1 MLALMFLCLGA
12 QAQPGGRMEQPES
25 GWWMTEPL
33 RWLQTNLPEPDAATD
48 PRVLVRDAAE
58 FHANVL
64 HLNMGGIAATYPTR
78 IPFHARSSGLGEGR
92 DFFGDALKEAH
103 ARGIRVV
110 GRFDFSKTRKDAF
123 DAHPEWFF
131 RKADGSPVVYNGLY
145 SVCINGGW
153 YAETAP
159 RILAEALERYDVDG
173 LFFNMFGNQSRDYSG
188 VYVGHCHCAEC
199 RRRFRAEFGRELPA
213 KEDDGD
219 YRRFMFNSS
228 RRVAREFGRII
239 HEKRP
244 RAGYFNYL
252 EEWTDGIMSESN
264 TAVAR
269 PLPLWP
275 YASSDNVNKA
285 RNSQPGKMSV
295 NLCMQ
300 FVDYAWRFATVPA
313 QEHPLR
319 LWQNIAHGGALAFA
333 INGTPA
339 RFATRDLQGLDA
351 ARPVFEWAARNEKY
365 LAGQESMARVVLLTG
380 GGTEAYRGLFRFLS
394 EEHIPFAVSSNL
406 DWIGKRPVDLVVTAG
421 AAPAGLEG
429 FVKSGGRV
437 LAVSAQAPGFGRPP
451 AAIRVENVKGY
462 VRVRAEER
470 FPSLKR
476 SPLLMLDGPF
486 AATQDAPGAP
496 LTLVPPSMFGPPE
509 FIHTD
514 MKDTDTPA
522 VLALENGS
530 VVWVPFELGALYYRH
545 SLTAHAGLLRD
556 LVNPLLG
563 RRQVETNAH
572 PLVELSLMRQQG
584 RTLVHLVNLSGH
596 SQTGYFEPVPMA
608 GIRVSVEGEYASA
621 AALRGGTTVAVTR
634 EGGRTTFIV
643 PRLGDYELVAL
654 TRMGEA
660 GVRK

>member
-1 MLALMFLCLGA
+1 M
-12 QAQPGGRMEQPES
+12 R
-25 GWWMTEPL
+25 EPL

-48 PRVLVRDAAE
+48 PLILVRDAAA

-92 DFFGDALKEAH
+92 DFFGAALKEAH
-103 ARGIRVV
+103 RRGIRVV
-110 GRFDFSKTRKDAF
+110 GRFDFSKTRKDAY

-131 RKADGSPVVYNGLY
+131 RKADGAPVVYNGLY
-145 SVCINGGW
+145 SACINGGW
-153 YAETAP
+153 YAEMAP
-159 RILAEALERYDVDG
+159 RILGEALENYEVDG

-188 VYVGHCHCAEC
+188 VYVGHCHCGEC

-213 KEDDGD
+213 KEDDPD
-219 YRRFMFNSS
+219 YRRFMFSSS

-244 RAGYFNYL
+244 GAGYFNYL

-275 YASSDNVNKA
+275 YASSDNVNRA

-313 QEHPLR
+313 WEHPLR

-339 RFATRDLQGLDA
+339 RFEDRDMQAIDA
-351 ARPVFEWAARNEKY
+351 ARPVFAWAAKNERY
-365 LAGQESMARVVLLTG
+365 LAGQASEARVILLTG
-380 GGTEAYRGLFRFLS
+380 GESSAYRGLFRFLS

-406 DWIGKRPVDLVVTAG
+406 DWIGKRAVDLMVTAG
-421 AAPAGLEG
+421 AAPAGLAAY
-429 FVKSGGRV
+429 VRAGGKV
-437 LAVSAQAPGFGRPP
+437 LAVSSQPP
-451 AAIRVENVKGY
+451 AIGNAPKTERMEAVRGY
-462 VRVRAEER
+462 VRVRDKAR
-470 FPSLKR
+470 FPSLAR

-486 AATQDAPGAP
+486 SAAPDAPGAP
-496 LTLVPPSMFGPPE
+496 LTLTPPSMFGPPE

-514 MKDTDTPA
+514 MRDTATPA
-522 VLALENGS
+522 LLSLENGA
-530 VVWVPFELGALYYRH
+530 VTWIPFELGTLYYRH

-556 LVNPLLG
+556 VVNSLLP
-563 RRQVETNAH
+563 RRQLTTNAH
-572 PLVELSLMRQQG
+572 PLVEMSLMRQG
-584 RTLVHLVNLSGH
+584 ERTLLHMINLSGH
-596 SQTGYFEPVPMA
+596 SQTGYFAPVPMG
-608 GIRVSVEGEYASA
+608 GIEVSLEGEFSGA
-621 AALRGGTTVAVTR
+621 AALRSGQTLPVVRA
-634 EGGRTTFIV
+634 GGRTSFKA
-643 PRLGDYELVAL
+643 PSLADYELVIL
-654 TRMGEA
+654 TRTGTA

>member
-1 MLALMFLCLGA
+1 MFSMAA
-12 QAQPGGRMEQPES
+12 QAQP

-33 RWLQTNLPEPDAATD
+33 RWLQTNLAEPDAATD
-48 PRVLVRDAAE
+48 PRALVRDAAA

-78 IPFHARSSGLGEGR
+78 IPFHARSAGLGEGR

-110 GRFDFSKTRKDAF
+110 GRFDFSKTRKDAY

-131 RKADGSPVVYNGLY
+131 RKADGGPVVYNGLY

-153 YAETAP
+153 YAEMAP
-159 RILAEALERYDVDG
+159 RILAEALEAYDVDG

-188 VYVGHCHCAEC
+188 NSVGHCHCGEC
-199 RRRFRAEFGRELPA
+199 RRKFREEFGRELPA
-213 KEDDGD
+213 KEDDAD
-219 YRRFMFNSS
+219 YRRFLYNSS
-228 RRVAREFGRII
+228 RRVARELGRII
-239 HEKRP
+239 HGKRP

-275 YASSDNVNKA
+275 YASSENVNKA

-300 FVDYAWRFATVPA
+300 FVDFAWRFATVPRW
-313 QEHPLR
+313 EHPLR
-319 LWQNIAHGGALAFA
+319 LWQNIAHGGAPAFA

-339 RFATRDLQGLDA
+339 GFEQRDMQGLDS
-351 ARPVFEWAARNEKY
+351 ARPVFEWAAENEKY
-365 LAGQESMARVVLLTG
+365 LAGQESMARVMLLTG
-380 GGTEAYRGLFRFLS
+380 GGTEAYRGLFRWLS
-394 EEHIPFAVSSNL
+394 EEHVPFAVSSNL
-406 DWIGKRPVDLVVTAG
+406 EWIGKRPVDLVVTAG
-421 AAPAGLEG
+421 AAPAGLEKY
-429 FVKSGGRV
+429 VKSGGKV
-437 LAVSAQAPGFGRPP
+437 LAVSAQAPGFGAPP
-451 AAIRVENVKGY
+451 AVRRMESVKGY
-462 VRVRAEER
+462 VRVRAAER
-470 FPSLKR
+470 FPSLGR

-486 AATQDAPGAP
+486 AAAPDEPGAA

-522 VLALENGS
+522 VVMLENGS

-556 LVNPLLG
+556 LANPLLG
-563 RRQVETNAH
+563 RRQLETDAH
-572 PLVELSLMRQQG
+572 PLVEVSLMRQQG
-584 RTLVHLVNLSGH
+584 RTLVHLINLSGH
-596 SQTGYFEPVPMA
+596 SQTGYFPPVPMR
-608 GIRVSVEGEYASA
+608 GIRVEVEGEYGA
-621 AALRGGTTVAVTR
+621 AVTLRAGHPVAVSRT
-634 EGGRTTFIV
+634 GGRTFFV
-643 PRLGDYELVAL
+643 LPELKDYELVAL
-654 TRMGEA
+654 TRLGTA

>member
-1 MLALMFLCLGA
+1 
-12 QAQPGGRMEQPES
+12 
-25 GWWMTEPL
+25 MTEPL
-33 RWLQTNLPEPDAATD
+33 RWLQTNLPEPDASTD

-64 HLNMGGIAATYPTR
+64 HLNMGGIAATYPTGV
-78 IPFHARSSGLGEGR
+78 PFHAWSSGLGEGR
-92 DFFGDALKEAH
+92 DFFGDALREAH

-131 RKADGSPVVYNGLY
+131 RQADGRPVIYNGLY

-153 YAETAP
+153 YSEMAP
-159 RILAEALERYDVDG
+159 RILNEALERYDVDG

-188 VYVGHCHCAEC
+188 VYVGHCHCGEC
-199 RRRFRAEFGRELPA
+199 KRRFRAEFGRELPA
-213 KEDDGD
+213 KEDDAE
-219 YRRFMFNSS
+219 YRRFMRESS
-228 RRVAREFGRII
+228 LRVAAELGRII

-244 RAGYFNYL
+244 KAGYFNYL

-264 TAVAR
+264 TAVGRA
-269 PLPLWP
+269 LPLWP
-275 YASSDNVNKA
+275 YASSDNVNRA

-300 FVDYAWRFATVPA
+300 FVDYAWRFATVPRW
-313 QEHPLR
+313 EHALR

-339 RFATRDLQGLDA
+339 RFEDRDMQGLDA
-351 ARPVFEWAARNEKY
+351 ARPVFQWAARNEGY
-365 LAGQESMARVVLLTG
+365 LAEQESAARVVLLTG
-380 GGTEAYRGLFRFLS
+380 GGMEAYRGLFRFLS

-406 DWIGKRPVDLVVTAG
+406 EWIGKRKVDVVVTAG
-421 AAPAGLEG
+421 AAPAGLER
-429 FVKSGGRV
+429 FVREGGKV
-437 LAVSAQAPGFGRPP
+437 LAVSAERPLVGDTP
-451 AAIRVENVKGY
+451 STVRVDNVRGY
-462 VRVRAEER
+462 VRVKDAAR

-476 SPLLMLDGPF
+476 SPLLMLNGPF
-486 AATQDAPGAP
+486 AAAADEAGAA

-514 MKDTDTPA
+514 MKETRTPA
-522 VLALENGS
+522 VLTLEGGR
-530 VVWVPFELGALYYRH
+530 VVWVPWELGALYYRH
-545 SLTAHAGLLRD
+545 SLTSHAGLLRD
-556 LVNPLLG
+556 LLDPLLG
-563 RRQVETNAH
+563 ARQLTTDAH
-572 PLVELSLMRQQG
+572 PLVEISLMRQKG

-596 SQTGYFEPVPMA
+596 SQTGYFEPVPM
-608 GIRVSVEGEYASA
+608 GPVRVELEGEYVSA
-621 AALRGGTTVAVTR
+621 EALRAGGKLEVKRA
-634 EGGRTTFIV
+634 GGRTSFTV
-643 PRLGDYELVAL
+643 PRLEDYDLVAL